1 MITRLLVIEDLPAFI
16 RGGDSLREL
25 PTAAGRE
32 ALRSADLLGEPSR
45 TTQFSS
51 EWAAV
56 LS

>member
-1 MITRLLVIEDLPAFI
+1 MITRLLVIEDLAAFI
-16 RGGDSLREL
+16 RGGDSLGEL